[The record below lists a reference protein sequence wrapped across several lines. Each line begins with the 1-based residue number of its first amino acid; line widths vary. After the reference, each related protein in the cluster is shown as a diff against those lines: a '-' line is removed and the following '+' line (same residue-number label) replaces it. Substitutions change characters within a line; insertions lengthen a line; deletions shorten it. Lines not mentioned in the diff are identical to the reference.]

1 MSNITSI
8 EEEIFIQRS
17 PRSKATYQKAL
28 KYLPDGVTRGTS
40 TEPYPLFWDK
50 GEDQYIFDID
60 GIKRIDF
67 FGNNSSLP
75 FGHANANIFKRVN
88 EQINKGVSFN
98 APHESHI
105 ELAQILCER
114 IKSIESVRFT
124 NSGTEATMNCIHAA
138 RAFTGKSKV
147 VKVDG
152 AYHGIYDAV
161 AYNTP
166 GSISNSKNTY
176 PTNNPSIP
184 SMSESN
190 QNDVIIIPFNNPDIA
205 SEIIKKN
212 KSDIAA
218 VIVEPM
224 MGGAGFIQAEKTYLQ
239 SIREITEK
247 ENIILIFD
255 EVCSLRAGYGA
266 GQGYFDIYPD
276 LSAFGK
282 SLGGGTPIGAFGGKK
297 EIMDLYSKEELNRH
311 VQHSGSFNGNPL
323 SMVSGIATFNQLT
336 KPVYDH
342 LDNIANKLRDGIKS
356 VCAEFEV
363 PVQVT
368 GIGSLFCVH
377 FNDNII
383 LSSNDAAKNDKLRTQ
398 QVFLGL
404 LNEGIWP
411 SSNLLGAVS
420 ATMTLENIDAYLNAL
435 STVLA
440 RNS

>member
-1 MSNITSI
+1 MPSQISI
-8 EEEIFIQRS
+8 EEEIFIKRS
-17 PRSKATYQKAL
+17 TKSKNTFERAL

-50 GEDQYIFDID
+50 GEDQYVYDID

-75 FGHANANIFKRVN
+75 LGHANANIFKKVN
-88 EQINKGVSFN
+88 EQISKGISFN

-105 ELAQILCER
+105 ELAHILCQR

-138 RAFTGKSKV
+138 RAFTGKSKI

-166 GSISNSKNTY
+166 GSTSDTQSRY
-176 PTNNPSIP
+176 PSNNPSIP
-184 SMSESN
+184 NMSESN

-205 SEIIKKN
+205 YEIIENNKKE
-212 KSDIAA
+212 IAA

-224 MGGAGFIQAEKTYLQ
+224 MGGAGFIQAEKSFLQ
-239 SIREITEK
+239 SIRDITNQ

-297 EIMDLYSKEELNRH
+297 EIMDLYSKNEINRH

-323 SMVSGIATFNQLT
+323 SMVSGVATFNQLT
-336 KPVYDH
+336 QPVYDH

-377 FNDNII
+377 FNNNTI
-383 LSSNDAAKNDKLRTQ
+383 LNSNDAAKNDKSKTQ

-420 ATMTLENIDAYLNAL
+420 APMTSENIDSYLNAL
-435 STVLA
+435 SNVLA